1 MPEGDTIF
9 RSARALDRAL
19 AGKTVTKFRSAYA
32 LLTRFNDNTPL
43 VGRTVERVEA
53 RGKWLLMHFSGGAV
67 LVTHM
72 LMNGS
77 WHIYRPGERWQMA
90 PSNMRVVVETAEFVA
105 VGFNVPVAEMHTAE
119 SLARERRIPPTESD
133 VLGSAFDE
141 SAAVERLAGC
151 GDLELGDA
159 LLRQR
164 VLAGVGNVFKSEI
177 CFATGLH
184 PFRKVATLG
193 RGQLAEI
200 VAAARRQLGANVLED
215 SGNQIVTYR
224 GRRRRTTHA
233 SDPGESLWVY
243 GRRGQPC
250 RRCGEAIRRRLQGV
264 DARATYWCPR
274 CQPMP
279 DGSDVDG

>member
-9 RSARALDRAL
+9 RSARTLERAL
-19 AGKTVTKFRSAYA
+19 AGKVITGFRSEYA
-32 LLTRFNDNTPL
+32 LLTRFNDDTPL
-43 VGRTVERVEA
+43 TGQTLERVES
-53 RGKWLLMHFSGGAV
+53 RGKWLLMHLSGGGI

-77 WHIYRPGERWQMA
+77 WHIYRPGERWQLA
-90 PSNMRVVVETAEFVA
+90 PSNMRIVIETADFVA
-105 VGFNVPVAEMHTAE
+105 VGFNVPVAEMHTAQT
-119 SLARERRIPPTESD
+119 LAGEKKIPPATSD
-133 VLGSAFDE
+133 VLGADFDTT
-141 SAAVERLAGC
+141 AAADRLLASS
-151 GDLELGDA
+151 DLELGDA

-164 VLAGVGNVFKSEI
+164 VLAGVGNVFKSET
-177 CFATGLH
+177 CFVAGLN
-184 PFRKVATLG
+184 PFRKVGSLT
-193 RGQLAEI
+193 REQLAKV
-200 VAAARRQLGANVLED
+200 VAIARRDLSVNVQED
-215 SGNQIVTYR
+215 SGDRIVTYR

-250 RRCGEAIRRRLQGV
+250 RRCGELIRRRLQGL

-279 DGSDVDG
+279 GAQEIDG